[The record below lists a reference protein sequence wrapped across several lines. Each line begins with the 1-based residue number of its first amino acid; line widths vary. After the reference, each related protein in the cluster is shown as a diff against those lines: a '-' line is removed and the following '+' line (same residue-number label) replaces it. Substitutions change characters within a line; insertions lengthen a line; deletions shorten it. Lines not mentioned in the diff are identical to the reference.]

1 MILKTLNFQAT
12 LAKNVKELLKN
23 KKGNDAFQIVLKN
36 NNVLRWK
43 DEESD
48 NRTLIHRAVL
58 ENQSDLLQQL
68 LNNEEVCPQF
78 NYFNI
83 FKDKYI

>member
-1 MILKTLNFQAT
+1 M
-12 LAKNVKELLKN
+12 AKNVKELLKN

-68 LNNEEVCPQF
+68 LNNVKVCSQF

-83 FKDKYI
+83 SKDNLIG